1 VDASPRTGRDAPTP
15 RVLLCCGV
23 DYTPTLRVSADLLDL
38 AAAPS
43 RGPLLWVTGREVSSR
58 PDLPPSPAQ
67 HTGSGRGQDPT
78 CSRHPKTKGT
88 CPGPGGLCLLEE
100 SAGSF
105 REVQQ
110 TWVLPAPP
118 ACNMLG
124 WQNEGGRPRLRPTL
138 PRPGRVR
145 EGVRT
150 QPWRRELPAGEE
162 HGHRLFI
169 PWLPIRAAQAPIVGC
184 VVSRTTGGSP
194 LAVWGRFGAPSR
206 PRRDVDH
213 TLLWYRSRG

>member
-110 TWVLPAPP
+110 TWGPPPLPVTCLGGRTRGEDHACAPP
-118 ACNMLG
+118 SLARGEFGRGSGPNH
-124 WQNEGGRPRLRPTL
+124 GGASSPRVRSTGTGSSFPGCPFGQRRLR
-138 PRPGRVR
+138 
-145 EGVRT
+145 
-150 QPWRRELPAGEE
+150 
-162 HGHRLFI
+162 
-169 PWLPIRAAQAPIVGC
+169 
-184 VVSRTTGGSP
+184 
-194 LAVWGRFGAPSR
+194 
-206 PRRDVDH
+206 
-213 TLLWYRSRG
+213 